1 VLELEKY
8 YLRYKV
14 EAFMICG
21 ANPIRSVGQRERFI
35 EAFKRVSFVFA
46 SSLFFDEPTM
56 IADVVELV
64 WRER

>member
-1 VLELEKY
+1 
-8 YLRYKV
+8 
-14 EAFMICG
+14 MICG

-46 SSLFFDEPTM
+46 LSLFFDEPTM